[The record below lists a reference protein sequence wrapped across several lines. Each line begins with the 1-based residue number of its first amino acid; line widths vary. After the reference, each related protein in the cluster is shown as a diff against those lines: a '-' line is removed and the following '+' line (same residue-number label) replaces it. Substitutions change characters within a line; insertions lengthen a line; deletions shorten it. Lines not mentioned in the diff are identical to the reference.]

1 LAVCLPCG
9 HHPLNGGVLP
19 QGEVHITGQPGL
31 AADLYA
37 AIGSRPDEA
46 YTRLEAARQHIATN
60 RAVEANT
67 ELAVAFTFYR
77 EVGANAHLTE
87 AKQLLATMLPSN

>member
-1 LAVCLPCG
+1 VSCLR
-9 HHPLNGGVLP
+9 
-19 QGEVHITGQPGL
+19 GEVHITGQPGL

-67 ELAVAFTFYR
+67 ELAVAIAFYR
-77 EVGANAHLTE
+77 EVRADAYLAE
-87 AKQLLATMLPSN
+87 AKQLVSTMLPSD